1 MQLLTMV
8 DCDSVSQQ
16 GINESGISVLDTF
29 GVLDSLRLGNNSD
42 LTFIRLWFSV
52 KMAPLLSYVDESFLN
67 QLSSQNF
74 SCSSFQE
81 L

>member
-1 MQLLTMV
+1 MV
-8 DCDSVSQQ
+8 DCDFVLKQ
-16 GINESGISVLDTF
+16 GINESGNSILDLF
-29 GVLDSLRLGNNSD
+29 GVLDSLSLGNSND
-42 LTFIRLWFSV
+42 LAFIRLWFSI
-52 KMAPLLSYVDESFLN
+52 KMAPLLPYVTETFLI

>member
-1 MQLLTMV
+1 MA
-8 DCDSVSQQ
+8 DCNFVSQQ
-16 GINESGISVLDTF
+16 GTKQSGFNVLETF
-29 GVLDSLRLGNNSD
+29 GVLDSLRLYNDSD
-42 LTFIRLWFSV
+42 SRSVRLWFSL
-52 KMAPLLSYVDESFLN
+52 KMAPLLPNVDEKFLI